1 MRDFFKLRAFNQW
14 LFDGVDQINWFDH
27 TGLINL
33 DEKFVTLNLD
43 CTARNYYDGYL
54 VEVYNKKQ
62 GLIFKKKFF
71 FKDYINVE
79 DVTGD
84 HRLKMFY
91 ESIQQDIL
99 HWGPLA
105 EKAIIEHKKFDFWGD
120 NVETKKYTDAILRF
134 LEIILYEK

>member
-1 MRDFFKLRAFNQW
+1 MGRFKTFNQW
-14 LFDGVDQINWFDH
+14 VFKGVENIEWFDK

-33 DEKFVTLNLD
+33 DNKFVELELD
-43 CTARNYYDGYL
+43 YSKVDYYDGHL
-54 VEVYNKKQ
+54 IEVYNKQQ
-62 GLIFKKKFF
+62 GLIYKKKFF

-134 LEIILYEK
+134 LEIILYEKKS

>member
-1 MRDFFKLRAFNQW
+1 MGRFKTFNQW
-14 LFDGVDQINWFDH
+14 LFKGVENIEWFDK

-33 DEKFVTLNLD
+33 EDKFVELKLD
-43 CTARNYYDGYL
+43 YSKVDYYDGHL
-54 VEVYNKKQ
+54 IEVYNKQK
-62 GLIFKKKFF
+62 GLIYKKKFF

-79 DVTGD
+79 DVSGD

-120 NVETKKYTDAILRF
+120 NVETKKYIDAILKF
-134 LEIILYEK
+134 LEIILYEKKS